1 MANRVRSSPDP
12 LLATVMV
19 SSGAITAQY
28 LIGKAIRDGVY
39 FSQFDKTTF
48 WKMMLVTS
56 AVSIVLAIAN
66 ARVAAR

>member
-1 MANRVRSSPDP
+1 
-12 LLATVMV
+12 MV